1 MSMLL
6 SAQALEKSF
15 AGGPLFQN
23 VSLRVNAGDRI
34 ALIGPNGSGKSTLL
48 KLLSNQETLD
58 QGELTLR
65 KNLRTAYVAQYEQ
78 FDPDATVS
86 DILIKAASG
95 HIHDPH
101 DQQVK
106 ADILLSKVGF
116 VDPEQTT
123 ASLSGGWRKRLAIAQ
138 ALAREPEL
146 LLMDEP
152 TNHLD
157 LEGIL
162 WLESYLTQSNLQFG
176 LVVVTHDRYFLQAV
190 AKRVVE
196 LSKAYPD
203 GTYEV
208 EGDYATFLERR
219 ADFLAGQA
227 KQQQALAGKV
237 RQDIVWLS
245 RGAKGRGTKSKGRIK
260 EAGQRMGQL
269 TDLKTRNTPDKAAGI
284 EFSATGRQTRKLLA
298 AKGLTHAMGDKP
310 LFANLDL
317 ELAPGD
323 CLGLLGANGSGKTT
337 LIRCLTGEL
346 KPNAGTVT
354 QAHDLRIVTF
364 TQHREA
370 LNPKMSLRDAL
381 CPISDTVHYQGR
393 AIHVVSWAERFLFKK
408 EQLNVSVG
416 DLSGGEQSRIFI
428 AQLMLKAADLLIL
441 DEPTNDLD
449 IPSLE
454 VLEESL
460 ASFPG
465 AIVLVS
471 HDRYLV
477 DRLSTQ
483 ILGLDG
489 LGNTHQY
496 PDYFQWEAG
505 MEAARVAQE
514 ESAAA
519 KRKPAA
525 SATPAASSASD
536 AADAKRRKFSYKE
549 QREWDTMEA
558 NIMAAEEAAEKAQ
571 ARTIDPKLQADHV
584 KLTEAFEAL
593 GKAHEKVAAFY
604 ARWEELEGKQ
614 K

>member
-6 SAQALEKSF
+6 SAQSLEKSF
-15 AGGPLFQN
+15 AGGPLFRN

-48 KLLSNQETLD
+48 KMLANQEPLD
-58 QGELTLR
+58 LGELTLR
-65 KNLRTAYVAQYEQ
+65 KNLRSAYVAQYET
-78 FDPDATVS
+78 FDPALTVS
-86 DILIKAASG
+86 EVLIKAASG
-95 HIHDPH
+95 HIHDEH
-101 DQQVK
+101 DQQIH

-116 VDPEQTT
+116 VDPEQT
-123 ASLSGGWRKRLAIAQ
+123 AGSLSGGWRKRLAIAQ
-138 ALAREPEL
+138 GLAREPEL

-162 WLESYLTQSNLQFG
+162 WLEEYLTQNNLPFG

-196 LSKAYPD
+196 LSKAYPN

-219 ADFLAGQA
+219 EDFLAGQA
-227 KQQQALAGKV
+227 KQQQALAGIV
-237 RQDIVWLS
+237 RQDIAWLS
-245 RGAKGRGTKSKGRIK
+245 RGAKARRTKAKGRIK

-269 TDLKTRNTPDKAAGI
+269 ADLKSRNTPSKAAGI
-284 EFSATGRQTRKLLA
+284 EFTATGRQTRKLLA
-298 AKGLTHAMGDKP
+298 ATGLTHAMGDKP
-310 LFANLDL
+310 LFSNLDL

-323 CLGLLGANGSGKTT
+323 CLGLLGSNGSGKTT
-337 LIRCLTGEL
+337 LIRCLTGDL
-346 KPNAGTVT
+346 KPDAGSVK
-354 QAHDLRIVTF
+354 AADNLRIVTF

-370 LNPKMSLRDAL
+370 LDPRMSLRDAL

-393 AIHVVSWAERFLFKK
+393 AIHVVTWAERFLFSKD
-408 EQLNVSVG
+408 QLNVSVG

-428 AQLMLKAADLLIL
+428 AQLMLKPADLLIL

-489 LGNTHQY
+489 LGNARQF

-505 MEAARVAQE
+505 MEAAAQE
-514 ESAAA
+514 QIELAAA
-519 KRKPAA
+519 KRKPVVSSNAA
-525 SATPAASSASD
+525 APAAEP
-536 AADAKRRKFSYKE
+536 KRQKLSYKE
-549 QREWDTMEA
+549 QRELDTMEE
-558 NIMAAEEAAEKAQ
+558 NIMKAESAVEKAQ
-571 ARTIDPKLQADHV
+571 ALTHDSKVQADHV
-584 KLTEAFEAL
+584 KLAEAFKAL
-593 GKAHEKVAAFY
+593 GQAHEKVTRLY
-604 ARWEELEGKQ
+604 ARWEVLEGGK
-614 K
+614 